1 MCNAPTP
8 NYVVYN
14 AVLKQKKQ
22 NKKTF
27 FMLFITTNNIKI
39 QQQYPYNVYNPNIF
53 NNVIYIH
60 KHPISTFF

>member
-22 NKKTF
+22 NKKPF
-27 FMLFITTNNIKI
+27 LCYLLQQTT
-39 QQQYPYNVYNPNIF
+39 
-53 NNVIYIH
+53 
-60 KHPISTFF
+60 